1 MIKITRV
8 DERLVHG
15 QVAFAWTNSLGAD
28 CILVVNDEAAA
39 DKIRATT
46 LKLAAPAGI
55 KFSIKSVADAIALLN
70 GTKTDKYK
78 VFVIVGNTDDALK
91 LVENVK
97 GVDHINLGNMKKTES
112 RRIIT
117 NSPGC

>member
-1 MIKITRV
+1 M

-46 LKLAAPAGI
+46 LKPVSYTHLDVYKRQVEGMVSHI
-55 KFSIKSVADAIALLN
+55 VA
-70 GTKTDKYK
+70 
-78 VFVIVGNTDDALK
+78 
-91 LVENVK
+91 
-97 GVDHINLGNMKKTES
+97 LGNHSLYQVRTCLLYTS
-112 RRIIT
+112 QDGF
-117 NSPGC
+117 SDGFAP

>member
-55 KFSIKSVADAIALLN
+55 
-70 GTKTDKYK
+70 
-78 VFVIVGNTDDALK
+78 
-91 LVENVK
+91 
-97 GVDHINLGNMKKTES
+97 
-112 RRIIT
+112 
-117 NSPGC
+117 

>member
-46 LKLAAPAGI
+46 LKLAPAGI
-55 KFSIKSVADAIALLN
+55 KFSIKSVADAIAL
-70 GTKTDKYK
+70 
-78 VFVIVGNTDDALK
+78 
-91 LVENVK
+91 
-97 GVDHINLGNMKKTES
+97 
-112 RRIIT
+112 
-117 NSPGC
+117 

>member
-39 DKIRATT
+39 DKIRPT
-46 LKLAAPAGI
+46 GM
-55 KFSIKSVADAIALLN
+55 
-70 GTKTDKYK
+70 
-78 VFVIVGNTDDALK
+78 
-91 LVENVK
+91 NV
-97 GVDHINLGNMKKTES
+97 
-112 RRIIT
+112 
-117 NSPGC
+117 